1 MNCHPV
7 FARLFDRSD
16 PLLVGTLSHDESGGA
31 FQYDT
36 GYLASGSRALE
47 PVQLRHRGSRPIKI
61 KPTDREGIPG
71 VLADTGPD
79 GWGRK
84 VLEQRLC
91 HQPDA
96 LEALL
101 LTPDDG
107 AGRLTVG
114 EKPPQHWPGL
124 ADLPELIKAPPLTA
138 LGGEK
143 PKTTIQI
150 DGQLW
155 IAKWPE
161 HDDPPHLPFYEAA
174 ALRMA
179 SRLGMPA
186 ADSMVHQMPDG
197 CYALL
202 VKRFDRLPDGTRLP
216 FASALTALGPGGQV
230 LGSGRSY
237 LALASALVRWTRDAR
252 APAGLWPRIALN
264 GLLGNIDDHP
274 RNHGLLFQDGRWR
287 LSPVFDV
294 VPAYIRREV
303 VDLAMPFLQVGSRLS
318 AVVSAQPLVQ
328 AASAYGYDEETA
340 RIWLKEAANRV
351 VEEWHAVLEELDA
364 PAEVGWETR
373 YVGRGAAVI
382 AMDSRQ
388 VCRQK

>member
-1 MNCHPV
+1 MSCHPV
-7 FARLFDRSD
+7 FAQLSDRSD
-16 PLLVGTLSHDESGGA
+16 PLPVGTLSHDSFGGA
-31 FQYDT
+31 FFYDPN
-36 GYLASGSRALE
+36 YLASGGRVLE
-47 PVQLRHRGSRPIKI
+47 PGQLHHRSSRPIKI
-61 KPTDREGIPG
+61 KLTDREGIPG
-71 VLADTGPD
+71 ILADAGPD

-84 VLEQRLC
+84 VLEQRLG
-91 HQPDA
+91 HPPDA

-107 AGRLTVG
+107 VGCLVVG
-114 EKPPQHWPGL
+114 EKTPQRWPGL

-174 ALRMA
+174 ALRVA

-186 ADSMVHQMPDG
+186 ADSTVRQMPDG
-197 CYALL
+197 RYALL

-216 FASALTALGPGGQV
+216 FASALTALGQGGQV

-237 LALASALVRWTRDAR
+237 LALAKALVRWTRDAH

-274 RNHGLLFQDGRWR
+274 RNHGLLFEDGRWR

-294 VPAYIRREV
+294 VPAYIHRET
-303 VDLAMPFLQVGSRLS
+303 VDLAMPFLQAGSRLS
-318 AVVSAQPLVQ
+318 AVVSAQTLVR

-340 RIWLKEAANRV
+340 RIWLKEAANRI
-351 VEEWHAVLEELDA
+351 VEEWPTVLEELDA

-388 VCRQK
+388 VFR